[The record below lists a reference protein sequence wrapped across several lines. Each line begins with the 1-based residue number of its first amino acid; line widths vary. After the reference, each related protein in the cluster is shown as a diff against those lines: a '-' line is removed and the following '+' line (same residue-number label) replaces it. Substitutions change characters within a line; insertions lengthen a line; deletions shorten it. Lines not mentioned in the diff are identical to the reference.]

1 MATPNR
7 AALISKTHKALKQ
20 HFETVLPDA
29 KRPLLEQL
37 LFACCL
43 ENAHYEAAEKVF
55 ARLGHNFFD
64 WNEVRVSTV
73 AELAEAMKELPE
85 PTVAASNVKK
95 LLQSVFESTYSFDL
109 EPVKKQNLGAGTKRL
124 QQLDGA
130 TPFVVAYAVQAALSG
145 HSIPLD
151 RGALAIL
158 GIVGVAT
165 PAEVESGNVAGL
177 ERAIPKNKGV
187 EFGSLLH
194 QLAADYIA
202 APHSPKVKKALVAIK
217 PDAVIPKRGVKA
229 EEKAEAKAVEA
240 KVDGKPSEKPHGKQA
255 ATKPV
260 KKPDLEVT
268 ARKPK
273 SVVEGKPPGK
283 PSKTEKPA
291 KRPPGGKPQVS
302 GSAVSA
308 KNKSTTKQL
317 SKKKPR

>member
-7 AALISKTHKALKQ
+7 AALITKTHKVLKQ
-20 HFETVLPDA
+20 HFETVQPDG
-29 KRPLLEQL
+29 KRPLLEHM

-43 ENAHYEAAEKVF
+43 ENAHYEVAEK
-55 ARLGHNFFD
+55 AYTRLGHNFFD

-73 AELAEAMKELPE
+73 TELAEAMKELPE
-85 PTVAASNVKK
+85 PSVAASNLKK

-109 EPVKKQNLGAGTKRL
+109 EPVKKQNLGAGIKRL

-202 APHSPKVKKALVAIK
+202 APHSPKVKKAVVAIK
-217 PDAVIPKRGVKA
+217 PDAVIPKRGAKA
-229 EEKAEAKAVEA
+229 DEKKEEKSVEA
-240 KVDGKPSEKPHGKQA
+240 KVDGKPSEKAHGKQTA
-255 ATKPV
+255 IKPV
-260 KKPDLEVT
+260 KKPDVEAT
-268 ARKPK
+268 ARKSK
-273 SVVEGKPPGK
+273 GVDEEKPPGK
-283 PSKTEKPA
+283 PPKTDKPA
-291 KRPPGGKPQVS
+291 KRPS
-302 GSAVSA
+302 GVKRQLSRSAVSA
-308 KNKSTTKQL
+308 KKKSTTKQL

>member
-7 AALISKTHKALKQ
+7 AALITKTHRVLKQ
-20 HFETVLPDA
+20 HFDTVQPDG
-29 KRPLLEQL
+29 KRQLLEHM

-43 ENAHYEAAEKVF
+43 ENAHYDAAEKVY

-73 AELAEAMKELPE
+73 TELAEAMKELPE
-85 PTVAASNVKK
+85 PTAAASNLKK

-109 EPVKKQNLGAGTKRL
+109 EPVKKQNIGAGIKRL

-130 TPFVVAYAVQAALSG
+130 TPFIVAYAVQAALSG

-158 GIVGVAT
+158 GILGVAT
-165 PAEVESGNVAGL
+165 PAEVESGNVTGL

-217 PDAVIPKRGVKA
+217 PDAVVPKRGAKA
-229 EEKAEAKAVEA
+229 EERLDDKTAAA
-240 KVDGKPSEKPHGKQA
+240 KVDGKPSEKSHGKHPEIKPEK
-255 ATKPV
+255 KPV
-260 KKPDLEVT
+260 LEDKP
-268 ARKPK
+268 RKSK
-273 SVVEGKPPGK
+273 GVDEEKPPAR
-283 PSKTEKPA
+283 PAKTEKPA
-291 KRPPGGKPQVS
+291 KQLPGAKRQLTR
-302 GSAVSA
+302 ATVSA
-308 KNKSTTKQL
+308 KKKSTTKQL

>member
-7 AALISKTHKALKQ
+7 AAIITKTHRVLKQ
-20 HFETVLPDA
+20 HFETVQPDA

-43 ENAHYEAAEKVF
+43 ENAHYEAAEKVY

-73 AELAEAMKELPE
+73 TELAEAMKELPE
-85 PTVAASNVKK
+85 PTVAASNLKK

-109 EPVKKQNLGAGTKRL
+109 EPVKKQNLGAAIKRL

-158 GIVGVAT
+158 GILGVAT
-165 PAEVESGNVAGL
+165 PAEVDSANVAGL

-202 APHSPKVKKALVAIK
+202 APHSPKVK
-217 PDAVIPKRGVKA
+217 
-229 EEKAEAKAVEA
+229 
-240 KVDGKPSEKPHGKQA
+240 
-255 ATKPV
+255 
-260 KKPDLEVT
+260 
-268 ARKPK
+268 
-273 SVVEGKPPGK
+273 EG
-283 PSKTEKPA
+283 
-291 KRPPGGKPQVS
+291 PGGDQ
-302 GSAVSA
+302 A
-308 KNKSTTKQL
+308 
-317 SKKKPR
+317 